1 MKQCLQCENICTDA
15 SIFCE
20 NCQATLLSCAEQRS
34 FQTVLMP
41 ISETKFHPAARV
53 IQDDDI
59 DSRPLAM
66 RPLPWVQRQA
76 ELRRKRR
83 LFIVIALFVIIA
95 LIIDGIL
102 VTMVFMHPSFRKP
115 RGDTFPSPDVV
126 YQGQVV
132 RVCLDYY
139 LPLSLS
145 FGTNSA
151 ELIGQAK
158 ISNAPPGCVG
168 RGPLETCMWQC
179 WREGENVHAR

>member
-1 MKQCLQCENICTDA
+1 MKQCLQCGNICNNG

-20 NCQATLLSCAEQRS
+20 SCQTALLSRAERSS

-41 ISETKFHPAARV
+41 TLETKFHPVAKM

-66 RPLPWVQRQA
+66 RPLPWVQRRT

-83 LFIVIALFVIIA
+83 LFIFIALLVIIA

-102 VTMVFMHPSFRKP
+102 VTLVFMHQSSRKL
-115 RGDTFPSPDVV
+115 RADTFPSPDVA
-126 YQGQVV
+126 YPGQVV
-132 RVCLDYY
+132 RGCLDYS

-151 ELIGQAK
+151 KLIDHVK

-168 RGPLETCMWQC
+168 RGQLEMCTWRC
-179 WREGENVHAR
+179 WREEENIYAR